1 MREFALS
8 EWQRALRTLKSA
20 ERLLETDPDSAASRA
35 YYAAFH
41 AVTAVLALCNQEY
54 SKHSAIRAALHRD
67 LIKTGGWSEDLGSD
81 YDYLMDLRET
91 GDYGG
96 LMRVSS
102 KDAKTALEC
111 AKRIVE
117 TARFSH
123 PELSAEA

>member
-1 MREFALS
+1 MKDFALS

-20 ERLLETDPDSAASRA
+20 EILLETDPDSAASRA

-41 AVTAVLALCNQEY
+41 AVTAVLALRDKEY
-54 SKHSAIRAALHRD
+54 SKHSAIRSALHRD
-67 LIKTGGWSEDLGSD
+67 LIKTGDWSEDLGGD

-96 LMRVSS
+96 LMRVSAGN
-102 KDAKTALEC
+102 AKAALEC

-117 TARFSH
+117 AARSSH
-123 PELSAEA
+123 PELSTEA